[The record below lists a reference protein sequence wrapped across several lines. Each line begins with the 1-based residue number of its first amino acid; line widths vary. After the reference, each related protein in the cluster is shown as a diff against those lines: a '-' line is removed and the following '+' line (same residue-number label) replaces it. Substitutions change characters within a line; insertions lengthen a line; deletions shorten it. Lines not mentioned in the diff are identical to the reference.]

1 MAFTVGEYQD
11 IFLEEADEQLQEM
24 NQNLLHLEKDPDNSD
39 IINNIFRTAH
49 SLKSSAAFVGLN
61 DLSDLAHRMENLLQG
76 IRDRT
81 MSVNTVIIDLL
92 FKCFDAITSVIN
104 AVAAGEEPQQDLSG
118 IIGEIQELSNGVIKN
133 ERVEKMEPAM
143 EETIARTSLN
153 ASEVRSIRG
162 GLEGGDSCT
171 EIIVFMEPDAVMKVM
186 KVQLV
191 VSALG
196 QIGKVVTTVPDME
209 GVTEESLQ
217 NAFKIVLLTKESD
230 EEIRKACDVDQVNR
244 IDLRR
249 ITLSRVKDKLALK
262 FHEKQS
268 YRDHEVASD
277 HANTPREI
285 AEKLVDD
292 DITDADEDQYL
303 KTDFERKRDDRK
315 SMVLKTVKV
324 SIDKLDSLLNNVG
337 ELVIANSGFY
347 RLYDEL
353 RKEIYEKNI
362 VNEFKS
368 RMEQMS
374 RIAKDLQT
382 AIMKTRMVPIGQ
394 VFNRFNRLVRDL
406 AHEFKKNVQLVIRGE
421 DTELDKK
428 VIDVIGEPLMHLIRN
443 AIDHGIE
450 PEEERI
456 RVRKSETATVTLNA
470 YQGGNQIFV
479 EVGDDGRGL
488 DIEKIKQ
495 KVIEKGMA
503 TREMMKT
510 MDAED
515 IYQFIFNPGFTT
527 ATVITDVSGRGV
539 GMNVVRE
546 IVNELNGNIAIETE
560 QGMGTRFI
568 MSFPLTLAIIPAIMV
583 RVAKELYAIP
593 LSDVIE
599 TVKIDESDITTIEG
613 HEVINLRG
621 EILSLLRL
629 SDFID
634 VDSALEEGRKVPVV
648 VVGFGNRKVGLMVD
662 TLEGKQE
669 IVIKSLEQ
677 NYTTVEGLAGASIL
691 GDGSICLIL
700 DVSSMINKV
709 IGEQE
714 LLSRREKHRMV
725 EAARMKKAEHAVEE
739 AEVSPPRDAVMPP
752 EASDERAGIA
762 SFPESGEMKE
772 EPEVKE
778 DIIYE
783 KEISAG
789 REGAEE
795 APVEEAFDEEE
806 KDVEKSVK
814 ETLNSFKE
822 ELKESISSSVEVLDT
837 DEYIRQTLQM
847 SSEDLNRMQ
856 VLANS
861 GIARAAESLSKIVK
875 KRIDLSIPEVRI
887 LPLEKIPESIGE
899 IDSVYMGVYMPLEG
913 SIRGTILFSLLE
925 DSGFDLVNLLYG
937 AEAKGV
943 KELSEDGESA
953 LIEVTNIVGS
963 SVVNEFSE
971 QTELVIK
978 PTVPTLVHDYMQSIL
993 DSILVL
999 HNISNDFA
1007 LIMNTE
1013 FYYQDETIIGNLLIL
1028 PETDSLKV
1036 IVNRLRE

>member
-104 AVAAGEEPQQDLSG
+104 AVASGEEPQQDLSD
-118 IIGEIQELSNGVIKN
+118 IIGEIQELSNGAKKN
-133 ERVEKMEPAM
+133 ERVEKMEPAV
-143 EETIARTSLN
+143 EETIARTTLN
-153 ASEVRSIRG
+153 ASEVRSIRQ

-171 EIIVFMEPDAVMKVM
+171 EIIVFIEADAVMKEM
-186 KVQLV
+186 KIKLV
-191 VSALG
+191 VSALE
-196 QIGKVVTTVPDME
+196 QIGKVVKTIPDMDRIA
-209 GVTEESLQ
+209 EESLQ
-217 NAFKIVLLTKESD
+217 NAFKIILLTKESD
-230 EEIRKACDVDQVNR
+230 DKIRRACDVDQVIR

-249 ITLSRVKDKLALK
+249 ISLSRVKDKLALK

-268 YRDHEVASD
+268 YRD
-277 HANTPREI
+277 REI
-285 AEKLVDD
+285 AHGYANVEEEIDEKVMDD
-292 DITDADEDQYL
+292 DMTDADEAQFL

-315 SMVLKTVKV
+315 SPVLKTVKV

-347 RLYDEL
+347 KLYEEL
-353 RKEIYEKNI
+353 RKETSEKTI

-443 AIDHGIE
+443 AIDHGVE

-479 EVGDDGRGL
+479 EVSDDGRGL
-488 DIEKIKQ
+488 EIDKIKQ
-495 KVIEKGMA
+495 TVIEKGMA
-503 TREMMKT
+503 TREMMRS

-560 QGMGTRFI
+560 PGMGTRFI

-634 VDSALEEGRKVPVV
+634 IDSTLEEGKKVPVV
-648 VVGFGNRKVGLMVD
+648 VVGFGNRKVGLLVD

-700 DVSSMINKV
+700 DVSSMINRV
-709 IGEQE
+709 ISDKEF
-714 LLSRREKHRMV
+714 LSRREKHRMV
-725 EAARMKKAEHAVEE
+725 EAAQREKAEREAQE
-739 AEVSPPRDAVMPP
+739 AEVSRPRDVVMPP
-752 EASDERAGIA
+752 GAFDEKA
-762 SFPESGEMKE
+762 EMEE

-783 KEISAG
+783 KEISDD
-789 REGAEE
+789 REEIAEAPEEE
-795 APVEEAFDEEE
+795 AIDEVEDE
-806 KDVEKSVK
+806 VERSVK

-822 ELKESISSSVEVLDT
+822 ELKESISSSVEDLDT
-837 DEYIRQTLQM
+837 DEHIRQTLQM

-887 LPLEKIPESIGE
+887 LPLEKIPENIGE

-913 SIRGTILFSLLE
+913 NIRGTILFSLLE
-925 DSGFDLVNLLYG
+925 DSGFDLVTLLYE

-993 DSILVL
+993 DSILVI

-1007 LIMNTE
+1007 LIMNTV

-1028 PETDSLKV
+1028 PETESLKV